1 MKNNAFFLAVL
12 SALIWGMAPIFE
24 KVGLNSKM
32 DPYLAVV
39 VRTLPIAFIGLTGL
53 IFMGRIDSLFQV
65 DMKSA
70 VFVIIGGLIAGFIGQ
85 IVFYTALKSGE
96 ASVVVPVAAT
106 YPLVALVISILFLG
120 EAVTWQKI
128 TGIGLVVSGVVML
141 K

>member
-24 KVGLNSKM
+24 KVGLNSKI
-32 DPYLAVV
+32 DPYLGVV

-70 VFVIIGGLIAGFIGQ
+70 AFVIIGGLIAGFIGQ

-120 EAVTWQKI
+120 EAVTWQKL
-128 TGIGLVVSGVVML
+128 TGIGLVVAGVVML

>member
-24 KVGLNSKM
+24 KVGLNSKI
-32 DPYLAVV
+32 DPYLGVV

-65 DMKSA
+65 DTKSA

-120 EAVTWQKI
+120 EAVTWQKV
-128 TGIGLVVSGVVML
+128 TGIGLVVAGVVML

>member
-24 KVGLNSKM
+24 KVGLNSKI
-32 DPYLAVV
+32 DPYLGVV

-70 VFVIIGGLIAGFIGQ
+70 AFVIIGGLIAGFIGQ

-120 EAVTWQKI
+120 EAITWQKVA
-128 TGIGLVVSGVVML
+128 GIGLVVSGGMML

>member
-24 KVGLNSKM
+24 KVGLNSKI
-32 DPYLAVV
+32 DPYLGVV

-53 IFMGRIDSLFQV
+53 ILMGRIDSLFQV
-65 DMKSA
+65 DTKSA

-106 YPLVALVISILFLG
+106 YPLVALVVSILFLG
-120 EAVTWQKI
+120 EAITWQKV
-128 TGIGLVVSGVVML
+128 TGIGLVVAGVVML

>member
-12 SALIWGMAPIFE
+12 SALIWGMAPVFE
-24 KVGLNSKM
+24 KVGLNSKI
-32 DPYLAVV
+32 DPYLGVV

-70 VFVIIGGLIAGFIGQ
+70 AFVIIGGLIAGFIGQ

-120 EAVTWQKI
+120 EAVTWQKV
-128 TGIGLVVSGVVML
+128 TGIGLVVAGVVML

>member
-1 MKNNAFFLAVL
+1 MKNNAFFLAIL

-24 KVGLNSKM
+24 KVGLNSKI
-32 DPYLAVV
+32 DPYLGVV

-70 VFVIIGGLIAGFIGQ
+70 AFVIIGGLIAGFIGQ

-120 EAVTWQKI
+120 EAVTWQKV
-128 TGIGLVVSGVVML
+128 TGIGLVVAGVVML

>member
-1 MKNNAFFLAVL
+1 MKNNAFLLAIL
-12 SALIWGMAPIFE
+12 TALIWGAAPVCE
-24 KVGLNSKM
+24 KVGLNGKI
-32 DPYLAVV
+32 DPFLGVV
-39 VRTLPIAFIGLTGL
+39 VRTLPIAFIGLAGL
-53 IFMGRIDSLFQV
+53 VFMGRVESLFHV

-70 VFVIIGGLIAGFIGQ
+70 AFVAMGGLIAGFIGQ

-120 EAVTWQKI
+120 EAITWQKI
-128 TGIGLVVSGVVML
+128 AGIGLVVSGVMML

>member
-1 MKNNAFFLAVL
+1 MKNNAFFLAIL
-12 SALIWGMAPIFE
+12 SALIWGMAPVFE
-24 KVGLNSKM
+24 KVGLNSKI
-32 DPYLAVV
+32 DPYLGVV

-70 VFVIIGGLIAGFIGQ
+70 AFVIIGGLIAGFIGQ

-120 EAVTWQKI
+120 EAVTWQKV
-128 TGIGLVVSGVVML
+128 TGIGLVVAGVVML

>member
-24 KVGLNSKM
+24 KVGLNSKI
-32 DPYLAVV
+32 DPYLGVV

-70 VFVIIGGLIAGFIGQ
+70 AFVIIGGLIAGFIGQ

-120 EAVTWQKI
+120 EAVTWQKV
-128 TGIGLVVSGVVML
+128 TGIGLVVAGVVML

>member
-1 MKNNAFFLAVL
+1 MKNNAFFLAIL

-24 KVGLNSKM
+24 KLGLNSKI
-32 DPYLAVV
+32 DPYLGVV

-70 VFVIIGGLIAGFIGQ
+70 AFVIIGGLIAGFIGQ

-120 EAVTWQKI
+120 EAVTWQKV
-128 TGIGLVVSGVVML
+128 TGIGLVVAGVVML